1 MNILLMHR
9 NFPAQFVHIAD
20 YLRRFS
26 EHKVVF
32 LTNRADVDMS
42 GVHKV
47 VYQTKRA
54 VSKKTHSFL
63 QGLEEAV
70 LEGQAAEEAT
80 FALKQQGFRPDVI
93 YGHSG
98 WGAPLFMK
106 DVYPDVPL
114 MGYFE
119 WFYHPYG
126 ADVDFGGRT
135 VTPDDEA
142 RLRMKNTPIL
152 LDLEACSCGVSPT
165 YWQQSRFPLEYVNK
179 IKVIHDGVNTQWCA
193 PKPGPLVLPDKGLDL
208 SQVPEIITYVG
219 RGMEPY
225 RGFPQFMEA
234 LDIVLRRRPQA
245 HAVIVGNQKDVF
257 YSPQRRDGKSYK
269 DIVLETLDLDMTR
282 VHFTGHLPKHQYLQV
297 LQASSVHVY
306 LTVPFVLSWS
316 MLEAMSCGCMLVA
329 SDTQPVREVVN
340 HGVTGLLADMLKPQ
354 ELAERIEEALV
365 EKRQA
370 QAMRR
375 RARELILDRYDLNR
389 VLPRHLELI
398 QQVAQAGRN
407 DK

>member
-1 MNILLMHR
+1 M
-9 NFPAQFVHIAD
+9 
-20 YLRRFS
+20 
-26 EHKVVF
+26 
-32 LTNRADVDMS
+32 
-42 GVHKV
+42 HKV
-47 VYQTKRA
+47 VYKTKRA
-54 VSKKTHSFL
+54 VSEKTHPFL

-70 LEGQAAEEAT
+70 LEGQAAEEAA
-80 FALKQQGFRPDVI
+80 FSLKQQGFRPDVI

-106 DVYPDVPL
+106 DVYPEVPL

-126 ADVDFGGRT
+126 ADVDFGGRM
-135 VTPDDEA
+135 VTADDEA
-142 RLRMKNTPIL
+142 RLRIKNTPIL

-165 YWQQSRFPLEYVNK
+165 YWQQSQFPLEYVNK
-179 IKVIHDGVNTQWCA
+179 IKVIHDGVDTRWCA
-193 PKPGPLVLPDKGLDL
+193 PKPGPLVLAHKGLDL

-245 HAVIVGNQKDVF
+245 HAVIVGNQQDVF
-257 YSPQRRDGKSYK
+257 YSPKRRDGKSYK
-269 DIVLETLDLDMTR
+269 DVVLEHLDMDMTR
-282 VHFTGHLPKHQYLQV
+282 VHFMGHLPKQQYLQV

-316 MLEAMSCGCMLVA
+316 VLEAMSCGCMLVA
-329 SDTQPVREVVN
+329 SDTQPVREVLN

-365 EKRQA
+365 EKRQT

-389 VLPRHLELI
+389 LLPRHLELI
-398 QQVAQAGRN
+398 QQVAQAGR
-407 DK
+407 KA